1 MRMHHKKKQ
10 RGKRV
15 HLVVSL
21 GLALLLALLVSSGSE
36 SQSPSADRETSGV
49 PAGQTATLLPNGRF
63 LIIGGESPTGPLA
76 SASLWDPRTQSSV
89 PFDDKLLYPR
99 AFHTATLLPDG
110 TVLVLGGDDAGNMTV
125 DRAERFNWERERFQT
140 LPPTGLTPR
149 AHHTATLLT
158 DGRLLVAGGVT
169 HGARLAPQAEL
180 WDPNRNST
188 EILAASLMIPRRGH
202 TATLLPNGHVLLWGG
217 VDQSGQALDN
227 GEEYDP
233 ITQKFVLVETP
244 LPPPP
249 SPDTQPPSLAD
260 AFPQDGAAEVA
271 PEATLALRFSEP
283 MRVETVHT
291 GSVVLSDSD
300 GTIAARVIP
309 AENGMLAFITPQR
322 PLQLGTVYTI
332 TISGATD
339 RAGLEI
345 TKATLRF
352 TVGEATSSL
361 LGDDEA
367 WRPAHLQNWR
377 RGDRESSWQS
387 LPPLQAAPGVTALSG
402 QVLTLNGRPLA
413 GVTLEVE
420 GQAVQTDHTGRFLL
434 ANIPSGQKVM
444 VIDGKTANRP
454 GKTYGL
460 FEVGV
465 DVISGRT
472 NVLSYTIW
480 MPVIDTAHAVRIP
493 SAASTE
499 TIVTTPLIPGLKV
512 IIPPKTIIRDR
523 DGKVVTSLSIT
534 PLPVDRPPFPLP
546 GEFPMYFT
554 IQPGGA
560 HVETLSSDI
569 PHGIRVIY
577 PNYRNFPRGMRV
589 DFWNYEPD
597 GTGWYPYGQGTVTGN
612 GLEISPDQGVAIYK
626 LTGTSF
632 LEHFGP
638 KSIPPAVGPAGGNWG
653 GDPVD
658 LYTGLFVLEKTDLLL
673 PDVLPIALT
682 RTYRQGD
689 TRSLAFG
696 IGSSHPYAMYLYAS
710 MLSDYQYADLI
721 LPDGGR
727 IHYVRTS
734 PGTGHTD
741 AVLEHTATP
750 TQFHKSEMRWNGKG
764 WDLKFKDGS
773 LWVFGDGASL
783 QSMQDRYGNK
793 ITIFHANEQK
803 GNITRVVSPN
813 ERFIDFT
820 YDASNRIIEAKD
832 NIGRTVSYTYD
843 AGGRLAS
850 VTDPNNGTTEY
861 TYNAS
866 HQMLTIEDARGIV
879 FLTNAYDANGRVF
892 LQTQADNTTYQFVY
906 TTGSNGKVI
915 QTDLTDPRGIVR
927 RVTFNADGYALTDTY
942 ALGLPEQQTTT
953 YNRQAGTNLVLSMT
967 DALNRVTSYTYD
979 PMGNRT
985 SVTRLSGTP
994 EAVTTTFTYE
1004 PAFNKVASVTDP
1016 LDHTTT
1022 YDYDDNGNLIS
1033 VTDPLN
1039 HQTTLTYHPNG
1050 QPSSIKNHLNH
1061 TTQFSYELGDL
1072 TSVTDPLGNITTRL
1086 YDNAGRLLNL
1096 TNPLGHITAYAYDP
1110 LNRVTSIADPLGGAT
1125 AFSYDP
1131 NGNLLTVTD
1140 ARNNVTT
1147 YAYNNMD
1154 LLQSR
1159 QDPLL
1164 LTESY
1169 LYDNNANLET
1179 FTDRKSQATGFTYD
1193 ALNRRTG
1200 VTYADASTVTDTYD
1214 AGNRV
1219 TQIVDSLFGTITRT
1233 YDNLD
1238 RLTSETTPQGTV
1250 SYTYDD
1256 ASRRS
1261 SMTVAGQPT
1270 VNYTYDD
1277 ANRLTQIT
1285 QGTSV
1290 VTLSYDAANRR
1301 TSTTLPNG
1309 IVVEYTYDPAS
1320 RVTAID
1326 YKQGTTVLGNLTYQ
1340 YDVNGNR
1347 TQIGGSWGRTGLPQ
1361 ALSSA
1366 IYNAANQM
1374 TAFGSQT
1381 LTYDN
1386 NGNLI
1391 NDGATNFG
1399 WDARNRLISMTGTG
1413 MNANFQYD
1421 SIGRRATKTI
1431 NGISTGFLYNG
1442 QTPIQ
1447 ELSGTT
1453 PTANLLTG
1461 LGIDEYITRTD
1472 SAGTRTLLTDVL
1484 GSTLALS
1491 DDIGTAQTQYT
1502 YEPFGR
1508 TSATG
1513 QNNSNPF
1520 QYTGRENDGTGF
1532 YYYRARYYGPELG
1545 RFFSEDPLYSPMY
1558 NAMKCRGNFAPDV
1571 SQLIEIDRNLAPLMR
1586 FGFYDSITAYG
1597 SNPQHLQM
1605 YVYTNNNPLNNVD
1618 STGLRAGPQSPGCDI
1633 YGNVPGFPQSSCA
1646 KKCCNDHDDC
1656 YINANSWCDATTWID
1671 PTASFRRPD
1680 CLRCNRTVVEC
1691 LARNRPTNGRKPC
1704 K

>member
-1 MRMHHKKKQ
+1 
-10 RGKRV
+10 
-15 HLVVSL
+15 
-21 GLALLLALLVSSGSE
+21 
-36 SQSPSADRETSGV
+36 
-49 PAGQTATLLPNGRF
+49 
-63 LIIGGESPTGPLA
+63 
-76 SASLWDPRTQSSV
+76 
-89 PFDDKLLYPR
+89 
-99 AFHTATLLPDG
+99 
-110 TVLVLGGDDAGNMTV
+110 
-125 DRAERFNWERERFQT
+125 
-140 LPPTGLTPR
+140 
-149 AHHTATLLT
+149 
-158 DGRLLVAGGVT
+158 
-169 HGARLAPQAEL
+169 
-180 WDPNRNST
+180 
-188 EILAASLMIPRRGH
+188 
-202 TATLLPNGHVLLWGG
+202 
-217 VDQSGQALDN
+217 
-227 GEEYDP
+227 
-233 ITQKFVLVETP
+233 
-244 LPPPP
+244 
-249 SPDTQPPSLAD
+249 
-260 AFPQDGAAEVA
+260 
-271 PEATLALRFSEP
+271 
-283 MRVETVHT
+283 
-291 GSVVLSDSD
+291 
-300 GTIAARVIP
+300 
-309 AENGMLAFITPQR
+309 
-322 PLQLGTVYTI
+322 
-332 TISGATD
+332 
-339 RAGLEI
+339 
-345 TKATLRF
+345 
-352 TVGEATSSL
+352 
-361 LGDDEA
+361 
-367 WRPAHLQNWR
+367 
-377 RGDRESSWQS
+377 
-387 LPPLQAAPGVTALSG
+387 
-402 QVLTLNGRPLA
+402 
-413 GVTLEVE
+413 
-420 GQAVQTDHTGRFLL
+420 
-434 ANIPSGQKVM
+434 
-444 VIDGKTANRP
+444 
-454 GKTYGL
+454 
-460 FEVGV
+460 
-465 DVISGRT
+465 
-472 NVLSYTIW
+472 
-480 MPVIDTAHAVRIP
+480 
-493 SAASTE
+493 
-499 TIVTTPLIPGLKV
+499 
-512 IIPPKTIIRDR
+512 
-523 DGKVVTSLSIT
+523 
-534 PLPVDRPPFPLP
+534 
-546 GEFPMYFT
+546 
-554 IQPGGA
+554 
-560 HVETLSSDI
+560 
-569 PHGIRVIY
+569 
-577 PNYRNFPRGMRV
+577 MRV

-632 LEHFGP
+632 LEHLGP
-638 KSIPPAVGPAGGNWG
+638 KSIPPAVGPPAGGSRG

-689 TRSLAFG
+689 ARSLPFG
-696 IGSSHPYAMYLYAS
+696 IGSTHPYAMYLYAS

-741 AVLEHTATP
+741 AVFEHTATP

-803 GNITRVVSPN
+803 GNITRIVSPN

-843 AGGRLAS
+843 AGGRLES
-850 VTDPNNGTTEY
+850 VTDPNDGTTQY

-967 DALNRVTSYTYD
+967 DVMNRVTSYTYD
-979 PMGNRT
+979 DMGNRI
-985 SVTRLSGTP
+985 SVTRLSGTS

-1004 PAFNKVASVTDP
+1004 PTFNKVASVTDP

-1033 VTDPLN
+1033 VIDPLN

-1096 TNPLGHITAYAYDP
+1096 TNPLGHMTAYVYDS

-1169 LYDNNANLET
+1169 LYDNNGNLAT
-1179 FTDRKSQATGFTYD
+1179 FTDRKTQATGFTYD

-1200 VTYADASTVTDTYD
+1200 VTYSDGATVTYTYD

-1219 TQIVDSLFGTITRT
+1219 TQIVDSISGTIIRT
-1233 YDNLD
+1233 YDSLN

-1250 SYTYDD
+1250 SYTYDA

-1261 SMTVAGQPT
+1261 TMTVAGQPT

-1277 ANRLTQIT
+1277 ANRLTHIT
-1285 QGTSV
+1285 QGASTVSFA
-1290 VTLSYDAANRR
+1290 YDAANRR
-1301 TSTTLPNG
+1301 TSITLPNG
-1309 IVVEYTYDPAS
+1309 IVVEYVYDVAS

-1340 YDVNGNR
+1340 YDANGNR
-1347 TQIGGSWGRTGLPQ
+1347 TQIGGSWARTGLPQ
-1361 ALSSA
+1361 ELSSA

-1374 TAFGSQT
+1374 TAFGNQT
-1381 LTYDN
+1381 LTYDA
-1386 NGNLI
+1386 NGNLTS
-1391 NDGATNFG
+1391 DGANNYS
-1399 WDARNRLISMTGTG
+1399 WDARNRLHSMIGT
-1413 MNANFQYD
+1413 ANGSYQYD
-1421 SIGRRATKTI
+1421 SLGRRITKAVNGNATH
-1431 NGISTGFLYNG
+1431 FLYSG
-1442 QTPIQ
+1442 LTSVQ
-1447 ELSGTT
+1447 ELSGSV
-1453 PTANLLTG
+1453 PTVNLLTG
-1461 LGIDEYITRTD
+1461 VGIDEYFTKTD
-1472 SAGTRTLLTDVL
+1472 SEQTSTLLTDVL
-1484 GSTLALS
+1484 GSTVALT
-1491 DDIGTAQTQYT
+1491 DNMGVVETQIS
-1502 YEPFGR
+1502 YEPFGKA
-1508 TSATG
+1508 TNTG
-1513 QNNSNPF
+1513 QINSNSI
-1520 QYTGRENDGTGF
+1520 QYTGRENDETGL
-1532 YYYRARYYGPELG
+1532 YYYRGRYYSPILH
-1545 RFFSEDPLYSPMY
+1545 RFIKEDPLRQ
-1558 NAMKCRGNFAPDV
+1558 AG
-1571 SQLIEIDRNLAPLMR
+1571 ENLYL
-1586 FGFYDSITAYG
+1586 
-1597 SNPQHLQM
+1597 
-1605 YVYTNNNPLNNVD
+1605 YVQNNPL
-1618 STGLRAGPQSPGCDI
+1618 R
-1633 YGNVPGFPQSSCA
+1633 F
-1646 KKCCNDHDDC
+1646 
-1656 YINANSWCDATTWID
+1656 ID
-1671 PTASFRRPD
+1671 PLGLELTEVMTGSGSFIVD
-1680 CLRCNRTVVEC
+1680 ITGDVVVVSDSGGSFNTQGAINGAISGSIDGGIGGAIGGAVAGGARGAAVAGGIGAAAGGVGGAIAGGLSDGQGGMGGG
-1691 LARNRPTNGRKPC
+1691 LAGAIGGAIAGSSGGAPGVIGGAVGGALSGAYGGGGVLGGAAVGALGGAISGGIAGGVMGGPPGAAAGAGIGAVSGAIGGIVGGALGGSTSADAAIIGGQGATGAPIFGCRKC
-1704 K
+1704 